1 MLHRLVALVGLVF
14 VGLLT
19 VLSGPASAEGER
31 IVGTLAS
38 SASGP
43 IEGVTVTVTTT
54 DGDEVGD
61 DETDENGRFEIDL
74 PGAGDYIAF
83 IDAAELPEGVTS
95 ASTERAVTVGTGRA
109 QRVAFALSD
118 GSVGQGGGSTIIVL
132 QRFVE
137 GLRFGLIIAITAIG
151 LSLIFGTTGLT
162 NFAHGELVAI
172 GATVAFIIN
181 VSFGVQLIWATLLA
195 VVVGA
200 GIGGLNELG
209 LWRPL
214 RRRRTGLIAMLVV
227 SIGLSI
233 VLRYV
238 LLIQLGGGQQ
248 PYADYR
254 GQRAEPYLGG
264 IMTLTDKDLASI
276 ILSVVVL
283 IAVALMLQRTKIGK
297 AMRAVA
303 DNRDL
308 AASSGIN
315 VDRVILFVWMLGG
328 ALATFGGVLYGLS
341 DQVAWDM
348 GFRLLLL
355 MFAGVILGGLGTA
368 YGALVGSV
376 IVGVFVQ
383 MSTLVIPDELKNV
396 GGLLLLIIILVVRPS
411 GILGARERVG

>member
-1 MLHRLVALVGLVF
+1 MAKRFLAALVLAVA
-14 VGLLT
+14 GLLT
-19 VLSGPASAEGER
+19 ALAGPALAAGEQ
-31 IVGTLAS
+31 IVGTLS
-38 SASGP
+38 TSASGP
-43 IEGVTVTVTTT
+43 IEGVTVTVTTADGIQVGSGTT
-54 DGDEVGD
+54 DA
-61 DETDENGRFEIDL
+61 TGRFSIDL
-74 PGAGDYIAF
+74 PGPGDYVAT
-83 IDAAELPEGVTS
+83 IDTSALPAGVT
-95 ASTERAVTVGTGRA
+95 TEATDRKVTVGSGRV
-109 QRVAFALSD
+109 QRVAFALRD
-118 GSVGQGGGSTIIVL
+118 GTAGQSRGNTILVL
-132 QRFVE
+132 QRLVE

-151 LSLIFGTTGLT
+151 LSLIFGTTGLV
-162 NFAHGELVAI
+162 NFAHGELVAV

-181 VSFGVQLIWATLLA
+181 ISFGVQLIWATLIA
-195 VVVGA
+195 VVIGA
-200 GIGGLNELG
+200 LIGGLNDLL

-214 RRRRTGLIAMLVV
+214 RRRRTGLVAMLVV

-238 LLIQLGGGQQ
+238 LLIRLGGGQS

-254 GQRAEPYLGG
+254 SQRTKPYFGG
-264 IMTLTDKDLASI
+264 IITLTDKDLASI
-276 ILSVVVL
+276 VLSIVVL

-355 MFAGVILGGLGTA
+355 MFAGVTLGGLGTA

-383 MSTLVIPDELKNV
+383 MSTLVIPAELKNV
-396 GGLLLLIIILVVRPS
+396 GGLLLLIVILIVRPQ
-411 GILGARERVG
+411 GILGAKERVG

>member
-1 MLHRLVALVGLVF
+1 MPRRFAAVVVLTFAA
-14 VGLLT
+14 LLT
-19 VLSGPASAEGER
+19 ILCGSAGAEGEQ
-31 IVGTLAS
+31 IVGTLS
-38 SASGP
+38 TSASGP
-43 IEGVTVTVTTT
+43 IEGVTVTVATAG
-54 DGDEVGD
+54 GDEVGD
-61 DETDENGRFEIDL
+61 GTSDDSGRFAIDL
-74 PGAGDYIAF
+74 PGPGDYIAT
-83 IDAAELPEGVTS
+83 IDAGDLPDSVTTE
-95 ASTERAVTVGTGRA
+95 ATERQVTVGTGRV
-109 QRVAFALSD
+109 QRISFALRD
-118 GSVGQGGGSTIIVL
+118 GTSGQSRGDTILVL
-132 QRFVE
+132 QRLIE

-151 LSLIFGTTGLT
+151 LSLIFGTTGLV

-172 GATVAFIIN
+172 GATVAFILN
-181 VSFGVQLIWATLLA
+181 VSFGIQLIWAALLA
-195 VVVGA
+195 VVIGA
-200 GIGGLNELG
+200 VIGGLNDRL

-238 LLIQLGGGQQ
+238 LLIRLGGGQS

-254 GQRAEPYLGG
+254 AQRTKPYFGG
-264 IMTLTDKDLASI
+264 TISLTDKDLASI
-276 ILSVVVL
+276 ILSIVVL
-283 IAVALMLQRTKIGK
+283 LGVALMLQRTRIGK
-297 AMRAVA
+297 AMRAVS

-355 MFAGVILGGLGTA
+355 MFAGVTLGGLGSA

-376 IVGVFVQ
+376 FVGIFVQ
-383 MSTLVIPDELKNV
+383 MSTLVIPAELKNV
-396 GGLLLLIIILVVRPS
+396 GGLLLLIVVLVVRPQ